1 MRRTLSSLFP
11 LLAVAVAVAV
21 ALASTAGC
29 SDLAPGEWGNFRYFG
44 QLAGE
49 PPMRLIPPLTDRD
62 GNVYVLHGRDANPT
76 NGDFTGGTVYVGHH
90 LGGWSAGCY
99 VHKGEDP
106 DEVVH
111 GFVGRAQN
119 RAWFWSGIALAKVSG
134 ETGSC
139 SQIIAYDQV
148 SQAELDVIGVVPWV
162 EETPSRTTLIALV
175 ESHSDSNPYIVVIDL
190 DQDQYTDYREYDPD
204 GASDIVVVGTGA
216 STRFKRGY
224 VVMSYATG
232 GGQVSEALVLDK
244 YGATVGT
251 VPLNLGQEVEE
262 YSVQGFLQVSDG
274 GLVAGLM
281 DSGQLLVF
289 NESSGGL
296 QTIDNFAPVGMLL
309 HEGQLW
315 VTGTSSGDP
324 VIARLD
330 DAGNLGS
337 PQTFSTAKAAASAL
351 DRGVMVVDERSD
363 PSHERQWDDVYSA
376 ISSHPMLT
384 PHPVDH
390 YTLDSIGWV
399 VAGPGYSGPIE
410 DMTAVAF
417 APVGVSIP

>member
-1 MRRTLSSLFP
+1 LRRTLATLLP
-11 LLAVAVAVAV
+11 LLGAAFAIAW
-21 ALASTAGC
+21 LGGC
-29 SDLAPGEWGNFRYFG
+29 SDIPAGEWGNFRYFG

-49 PPMRLIPPLTDRD
+49 TPMRLIPPLTDRD

-76 NGDFTGGTVYVGHH
+76 TGEFTGGTVYVGHH

-119 RAWFWSGIALAKVSG
+119 RAWFWSGIALAAVSG

-175 ESHSDSNPYIVVIDL
+175 QSHSDSNPFIVVIDL
-190 DQDQYTDYREYDPD
+190 DQNQYTDYREYDPD
-204 GASDIVVVGTGA
+204 GGSDIVVVGTGA
-216 STRFKRGY
+216 SARFKQGY
-224 VVMSYATG
+224 VVMSYAAG
-232 GGQVSEALVLDK
+232 SGRYSEVLILDK
-244 YGATVGT
+244 YGDSVGT
-251 VPLNLGQEVEE
+251 VPLDLGHEVEE
-262 YSVQGFLQVSDG
+262 YSIQGFLQVSDG
-274 GLVAGLM
+274 GLVAGVT
-281 DSGQLLVF
+281 DAGQLLVF
-289 NESSGGL
+289 NEVSGGL
-296 QTIDNFAPVGMLL
+296 QNVDAFTPVGLLL
-309 HEGQLW
+309 HDGMLW

-351 DRGVMVVDERSD
+351 ERGVIVVDERSD
-363 PSHERQWDDVYSA
+363 PSRERQWDDARTA
-376 ISSHPMLT
+376 ISSHPLLT
-384 PHPVDH
+384 PHPIDR
-390 YTLDSIGWV
+390 YTNNSAGWV
-399 VAGPGYSGPIE
+399 VAGPGYSGPYE
-410 DMTAVAF
+410 DMTSVAF
-417 APVGVSIP
+417 APVGVAVP